1 MFLLVICFLSGDK
14 DISRKWAHRGHTPSL
29 FRVSFIPHLTDKAVC
44 KTIRGVFI
52 SHRSSLTGVKGLFSA
67 PFALS
72 VDKTNGKV
80 LRKFY
85 QKFNSSIWIPFDF
98 HEKFYFADCRQFF
111 AFHGNKSSWIRIFLS
126 HPGQAFS
133 PAPLRR
139 LGRNMV
145 DNVKFI
151 KIDYISW
158 YLFHGGFFL
167 TGSAVFGGLLD
178 NRRTVISERWG
189 DSTYHFNIWRNSWQ
203 EVHELVVVDSIW
215 FTDLFRELVYS
226 WSQTKQFNINKQGNL
241 C

>member
-158 YLFHGGFFL
+158 YLFHGGFFY
-167 TGSAVFGGLLD
+167 GIRSF
-178 NRRTVISERWG
+178 
-189 DSTYHFNIWRNSWQ
+189 WRIAGQSQNS
-203 EVHELVVVDSIW
+203 D
-215 FTDLFRELVYS
+215 FREMGWFNVPLQHLKEFVTRSPWARCCRQHLVYGSFS
-226 WSQTKQFNINKQGNL
+226 WTCLFLVTNKTVQYK
-241 C
+241 